1 MTAKNKMVAKFPEA
15 AGEGLTAMGRRLLDD
30 REALRQYR
38 NETERPLQSAVN
50 RAAHR
55 LSQIE
60 YQSMRKQLR
69 EQADARLDGRETYQ
83 AVIEWLDSIG
93 LP

>member
-15 AGEGLTAMGRRLLDD
+15 GGEGLTAMGRKLLDD

-55 LSQIE
+55 LSQIQ
-60 YQSMRKQLR
+60 YQRMRKQIR
-69 EQADARLDGRETYQ
+69 EQADARLEGHETYQ